1 MFTKSFLT
9 FITTF
14 CLLQFATA
22 SLLTDTASHIVNDP
36 ISSRYFNIIN
46 LFSYD
51 QPLAIQ
57 SNTVPGGAQNA
68 PGSFIQFYLNDQGN
82 GRNGGCQFTWDPSKN
97 QMPPINQT
105 QHLEFDA
112 AKTATLRSYQAP
124 GSFVVDI
131 KHQ

>member
-1 MFTKSFLT
+1 MLATSIWTLT
-9 FITTF
+9 TAL
-14 CLLQFATA
+14 CLLYPALA
-22 SLLTDTASHIVNDP
+22 SLLTDTASHVGNDP
-36 ISSRYFNIIN
+36 PSSRYFNIIN

-57 SNTVPGGAQNA
+57 SNTIPGGAANA
-68 PGSFIQFYLNDQGN
+68 PGSCIQFYLNAQGN
-82 GRNGGCQFTWDPSKN
+82 GRNVGCQLTWNPSKN
-97 QMPPINQT
+97 QVPPINQT
-105 QHLEFDA
+105 QQLEFDA